1 MQQLELWDEREAAQ
15 KRKRSGKRAPA
26 TPRSRVAWLRRW
38 RNKFTGETC
47 ELTTDEFRRSKN
59 ISEKLANV
67 LITRGRHWKSD
78 WLHEGALHRTIQG
91 DVVDWLTKRNVPG
104 ASNSVQVKDSVSKAW
119 DKSLLILAFYAQG
132 KGIKTIAK
140 SLSLNNLSV
149 MLVLQDSGVNT
160 SARRNY
166 HKETLRT
173 RTGSKERYQKA
184 MENPALR
191 IKKRVMNRIWCAMR
205 RQSVNGMGSFSLVGC
220 SPGFLRDHIA
230 KQFAPGMSFD
240 NYGKWHV
247 DHIRPCASFDLND
260 PEQLAECFNWRNL
273 QPLWASDN
281 LRKSDSYA

>member
-1 MQQLELWDEREAAQ
+1 MQQLELWDGREAAQ

-26 TPRSRVAWLRRW
+26 TPLSRVAWLRRW

-59 ISEKLANV
+59 ISVKLADT
-67 LITRGRHWKSD
+67 LIGKGRHWSSD
-78 WLHEGALHRTIQG
+78 WIHEGGLHKTIQG
-91 DVVDWLTKRNVPG
+91 DPVDWLTKRNVPS
-104 ASNSVQVKDSVSKAW
+104 ASKSVQVKESVSKAW
-119 DKSLLILAFYAQG
+119 DKSLLVLAFYAQG

-140 SLSLNNLSV
+140 SLSLNNRAV
-149 MLVLQDSGVNT
+149 MLLLQESGVDT

-166 HKETLRT
+166 HKETLWT
-173 RTGSKERYQKA
+173 RAADQQRYRRA
-184 MENPALR
+184 MENPALK
-191 IKKRVMNRIWCAMR
+191 IKKRVMNRIWSAMR
-205 RQSVNGMGSFSLVGC
+205 SQSVNGMGSFSLVGC
-220 SPGFLRDHIA
+220 SPSFLRDHIA
-230 KQFAPGMSFD
+230 KQFAPGMSFE

>member
-1 MQQLELWDEREAAQ
+1 MQQLELWDVREATQ
-15 KRKRSGKRAPA
+15 KLKRSGKRVRA
-26 TPRSRVAWLRRW
+26 TALSRVAWLRKW
-38 RNKFTGETC
+38 RNRFTGETC
-47 ELTTDEFRRSKN
+47 ELTTAEFCRSKKVSVSLARHL
-59 ISEKLANV
+59 ISGD
-67 LITRGRHWKSD
+67 RSWKSD
-78 WLHEGALHRTIQG
+78 WMHEGALHRTIQG
-91 DVVDWLTKRNVPG
+91 DAVDWLTKRNVPG
-104 ASNSVQVKDSVSKAW
+104 ASNSVQVKESVSKAW

-149 MLVLQDSGVNT
+149 MLVLQHSGVNT

-166 HKETLRT
+166 HKETRRT

-220 SPGFLRDHIA
+220 SPSFLRDHIA

-260 PEQLAECFNWRNL
+260 PQQLADCFNWRNL

-281 LRKSDSYA
+281 LRKADSYA